1 MSSTARFVASQSVLT
16 LDARHPYTARALV
29 DAQHMHRNVMS
40 GFYGWVEDGAADARA
55 QMGVL
60 STWTVDLKSSLLVL
74 VVQSRVPADWSR
86 VPADA
91 LKEKPRTLNV
101 DRVLK
106 EGDSLTFR
114 TVVNP
119 TRAASPGK
127 DATEKKIR
135 GKRIAHTTAHHARA
149 WFAQRLQPA
158 GEPAPNPKGVARI
171 GAAADPE
178 TLSVKMLGSLRSTA
192 RDGLAVSRAE
202 IKGRLTVTDPEALV
216 SALSDGIGRARAY
229 GCGLLLVR

>member
-1 MSSTARFVASQSVLT
+1 M
-16 LDARHPYTARALV
+16 
-29 DAQHMHRNVMS
+29 
-40 GFYGWVEDGAADARA
+40 
-55 QMGVL
+55 
-60 STWTVDLKSSLLVL
+60 DLKSSLLVL

-86 VPADA
+86 VPTDA

-106 EGDSLTFR
+106 AGDSLTFR

-149 WFAQRLQPA
+149 WFTQRLQPA

-178 TLSVKMLGSLRSTA
+178 KMLGSLRSTA
-192 RDGLAVSRAE
+192 RDGLALSRAE

-216 SALSDGIGRARAY
+216 SALSDGISRARAY